1 MRIFSQSISQ
11 RTWNMVAILQMC
23 LWWSFNHPVTYLG
36 EIRDY
41 HKKNKNANI
50 DVVVLLL
57 FIRLRF
63 EDFDR
68 NRFVLSHL
76 LDTKLSFMHI
86 SWWTGL
92 ITWQGHPMAL
102 ASCVHSTVCAMF
114 GYIIA
119 FYSCLKI
126 NRKQNWKCSLRNL
139 ALITA
144 VHLRDLIR
152 VRSGQ
157 SQILRRLSLNQQAG

>member
-1 MRIFSQSISQ
+1 
-11 RTWNMVAILQMC
+11 MVAILQMC

-41 HKKNKNANI
+41 HKKNKNENI

-86 SWWTGL
+86 SW
-92 ITWQGHPMAL
+92 
-102 ASCVHSTVCAMF
+102 
-114 GYIIA
+114 
-119 FYSCLKI
+119 
-126 NRKQNWKCSLRNL
+126 
-139 ALITA
+139 
-144 VHLRDLIR
+144 
-152 VRSGQ
+152 
-157 SQILRRLSLNQQAG
+157 